1 MDRSSS
7 QRQVEGIPEVILSE
21 LRKAPYK
28 QLPFAEVMEIS
39 LYHPNCGYYSKP
51 TPKLG
56 KAGDFFTNVHV
67 SDLFG
72 RVVADY
78 FLQYWQEKNA
88 SSSLCLIEIGG
99 GEGRLLQQ
107 ITTQFQ
113 LKGVAKSSL
122 QIYSVE
128 RSPYHQKEQQ
138 KRLSNIP
145 YAIHW
150 VDKLVDVPKAS
161 FSIVFSHE
169 LIDAFPVHR
178 LIWKNGVWW
187 EIYVAEKENKLV
199 EIHDSLSTV
208 ELQKY
213 VNERTE
219 EILEGQQIE
228 VNLYAKK
235 WITEVADWVH
245 SGLIWTLDYG
255 GTTRELHSVRYLDG
269 TMRYYQSHQH
279 VDDPY
284 PLLGSID
291 MTAHVNFADLMF
303 WGEQSTLTTSFYGS
317 QSMFLIDAGI
327 FSYTAPEYRNA
338 IKQLMMGMGE
348 NFHVLVQSK

>member
-1 MDRSSS
+1 VDRSSS
-7 QRQVEGIPEVILSE
+7 QRQVEGIQQVILSE
-21 LRKAPYK
+21 LRKTPKK
-28 QLPFAEVMEIS
+28 QLPFAQVMEIA
-39 LYHPNCGYYSKP
+39 LYHSNYGYYSKP

-78 FLQYWQEKNA
+78 FLQYWQQKNA
-88 SSSLCLIEIGG
+88 SSALSLVEIGG
-99 GEGRLLQQ
+99 GDGRLLQH

-113 LKGVAKSSL
+113 LKGVAKSAIH
-122 QIYSVE
+122 IYSVE

-138 KRLSNIP
+138 KRLSNMP

-150 VDKLVDVPKAS
+150 VDKLADVPKS
-161 FSIVFSHE
+161 PFSIVYSHE
-169 LIDAFPVHR
+169 LVDAFPVHR
-178 LIWKNGVWW
+178 LIWKDGMWW
-187 EIYVAEKENKLV
+187 EIYVTEKENKLV

-219 EILEGQQIE
+219 EIVEGQQIE
-228 VNLYAKK
+228 GNLHAKK
-235 WITEVADWVH
+235 WMKEVADWIQ

-255 GTTRELHSVRYLDG
+255 TTTRDLHSVRYLDG

-284 PLLGSID
+284 PLLGDID
-291 MTAHVNFADLMF
+291 MTAHVNFADLML
-303 WGEQSTLTTSFYGS
+303 WGEQSALTTCFYGS
-317 QSMFLIDAGI
+317 QSTFLVDAGI
-327 FSYTAPEYRNA
+327 FSYTDPGYRNA
-338 IKQLMMGMGE
+338 MKQLVMGMGE
-348 NFHVLVQSK
+348 SFHVLVQSK